1 MESKTSTSVNNNDNN
16 EENLN
21 TLVEKCV
28 HLINKWT
35 NKEVGDFSRWL
46 DLIQPISK
54 IIEEQ
59 SDNSQIEN
67 IELTINIIQKIAE
80 KYYDTHKD
88 ELTKEA
94 QDILNVILSD
104 TGRMLIKKFYKFIRK
119 IIKRNRYK

>member
-1 MESKTSTSVNNNDNN
+1 MESKTSISVNNNDNNNNNN

-21 TLVEKCV
+21 TLVDKSV

-54 IIEEQ
+54 IIKEQ

-80 KYYDTHKD
+80 KRKKPKT
-88 ELTKEA
+88 LF
-94 QDILNVILSD
+94 S
-104 TGRMLIKKFYKFIRK
+104 RIKSKLMGIYE
-119 IIKRNRYK
+119 